1 MPTNNLP
8 RNMVVVELDNQDPV
22 GYESDNIPADSG
34 LALQSFLEG
43 QLVRLCGTGDLREGH
58 AGKIGARGL
67 ILLFE
72 ILHGRPVIREAM
84 PSKAFIDDF
93 NKNVPG

>member
-1 MPTNNLP
+1 MAATNLP
-8 RNMVVVELDNQDPV
+8 RNLVVVELDNDN
-22 GYESDNIPADSG
+22 GFEYEENSIPADSG
-34 LALQSFLEG
+34 LGLENFLKNE
-43 QLVRLCGTGDLREGH
+43 LLRLCSAGDLREGQT
-58 AGKIGARGL
+58 GKIGARSL

-72 ILHGRPVIREAM
+72 ISHGGPVILSTM